1 MRSGGRRGYAVV
13 VLLGVLGVLGVA
25 ACGDQDSPGV
35 AQEPT
40 PPETPTPPYEPP
52 ELDRTELDANL
63 ASLSPEDRA
72 LVDHYLHANGEEGT
86 WIVAAPLT
94 VTEAKERLLGPG
106 AQPVTAADQ
115 DAATDF
121 TTSAYAFLQVG
132 DGVVAWED
140 TGFADPP
147 KRLLAALSEGG
158 AVSAVAT
165 DNIEAMTRFGYARD
179 GQIVFDAF
187 EYAFVDSL
195 DEIPAEVRDLARLA
209 WSDPASPMAELAS
222 WSAVAQAM
230 SEKVTGVRATP
241 PCRTSTSGTPCRC
254 RGPLRRTTDAHPDGH
269 REAPS
274 WPCGPHLGLVLTS
287 GRSPSPGSVR
297 SPSS

>member
-1 MRSGGRRGYAVV
+1 
-13 VLLGVLGVLGVA
+13 
-25 ACGDQDSPGV
+25 
-35 AQEPT
+35 
-40 PPETPTPPYEPP
+40 
-52 ELDRTELDANL
+52 
-63 ASLSPEDRA
+63 
-72 LVDHYLHANGEEGT
+72 
-86 WIVAAPLT
+86 LT

-241 PCRTSTSGTPCRC
+241 AVQDVDEWYAVPVPWAVAE
-254 RGPLRRTTDAHPDGH
+254 DY
-269 REAPS
+269 
-274 WPCGPHLGLVLTS
+274 
-287 GRSPSPGSVR
+287 
-297 SPSS
+297 

>member
-1 MRSGGRRGYAVV
+1 MRSGGRLGYAVV
-13 VLLGVLGVLGVA
+13 LLLGVLGAA
-25 ACGDQDSPGV
+25 ACGEQDSSGV
-35 AQEPT
+35 AQQPSASGAATETSPG
-40 PPETPTPPYEPP
+40 TPTGTPAPTYEPP

-63 ASLSPEDRA
+63 AALSAEDAA
-72 LVDHYLHANGEEGT
+72 LADHYLHAKGADRMEEGT

-106 AQPVTAADQ
+106 AQPLAAKQ
-115 DAATDF
+115 LDAEVDF
-121 TTSAYAFLQVG
+121 DHSAYAFLQVG
-132 DGVVAWED
+132 DGVVAWEN

-179 GQIVFDAF
+179 GEIVFDAF

-209 WSDPASPMAELAS
+209 WSDPAGPMVEIADWA
-222 WSAVAQAM
+222 AVAQAM
-230 SEKVTGVRATP
+230 SEKVTGVRAT
-241 PCRTSTSGTPCRC
+241 SSV
-254 RGPLRRTTDAHPDGH
+254 LDADEWYVVPVPWGVMEDY
-269 REAPS
+269 
-274 WPCGPHLGLVLTS
+274 
-287 GRSPSPGSVR
+287 
-297 SPSS
+297 